1 MHITST
7 NDETTAPAAPIPSVE
22 QINLEYRLSQS
33 KASEAV
39 QHAINCGLM
48 LLQVKASLK
57 HGEWLPWLKAQR
69 ETGQIDFSD
78 ETAKR
83 YMRVAS
89 NRSRVTDLAPTS
101 IRAALELLTEDKS
114 DEAQS
119 ALDLETAKEREAA
132 DAKAKMIQEAVDR
145 LNAEKA
151 QLQSALAL
159 VEQRAEDFRAESIEK
174 GKALKET
181 DQLAKTAQSEAATLR
196 RTLAAEAEKLANAK
210 INELRQQ
217 LDNLAIDKA
226 ELDAK
231 LKKLRK
237 EQDEAVEIRAK
248 QVIQAQ
254 QDEIN
259 RREAQLRSIE
269 GRIEILN
276 ERLVKVDAQD
286 RVVAHFDQC
295 SREIRATLNTLGHQI
310 QVALDDEDAP
320 FLPAPFVPAFEKLAA
335 ELERGAQGVRGFMA
349 SIEIRHLEVATNE

>member
-1 MHITST
+1 MHVTSN
-7 NDETTAPAAPIPSVE
+7 NDETTAPTAPIPSVE
-22 QINLEYRLSQS
+22 QINLEYRLSKS

-57 HGEWLPWLKAQR
+57 HGEWLPWLKQQQESGAIEFAER
-69 ETGQIDFSD
+69 TIH
-78 ETAKR
+78 K
-83 YMRVAS
+83 YMRLAS
-89 NRSRVTDLAPTS
+89 NSPREANLIEQPS
-101 IRAALELLTEDKS
+101 IRAALELLTEDRS
-114 DEAQS
+114 EEAQS
-119 ALDLETAKEREAA
+119 ALDIETAKEREA
-132 DAKAKMIQEAVDR
+132 R
-145 LNAEKA
+145 EKA
-151 QLQSALAL
+151 QAEAREARHEAMSLQGDLDREMKKS
-159 VEQRAEDFRAESIEK
+159 EGWREDAIAK
-174 GKALKET
+174 AKALKEA

-349 SIEIRHLEVATNE
+349 NIEIRPLEVATNE